1 MSENAAEVPGP
12 LPRVLIV
19 DDSRIVRA
27 TIIKQI
33 RGGFDV
39 REEADGEA
47 GWGALVIDPSV
58 QVVIS
63 DLTMPRLDGY
73 GLLQRIRASKIT
85 RIRELPVIMISG
97 DEDES
102 ARIRAKELGATDF
115 ITKGTG
121 TVELLTRLETVVK
134 LAKAREALEET
145 RDQVVV
151 DPVTGL
157 LSRALL
163 LRQSE
168 QGMARAQRHQ
178 EEMTVLVIGFDQMDE
193 LIDRHG
199 PQIPDLLLT
208 QFGRLLA
215 QTMRKED
222 SLGRL
227 AREEIGILC
236 PGTPIR
242 ASSSFALR
250 LRESVEV
257 AAIKVQGKPIKV
269 TVSVGIASNQVDGL
283 DAGDAMLDL
292 AQKRMRDAHA
302 AGGNRVLGAGDMPV
316 ARRGPAPVPVES
328 VDHALQQIAAG
339 GSEALRP
346 RLAAI
351 ALRLLPL
358 LSLIDRHLGLG
369 LPLADLERKI
379 KSASPQQP

>member
-1 MSENAAEVPGP
+1 MSETPAIAPDHP
-12 LPRVLIV
+12 PRVLIV

-33 RGGFDV
+33 RSSFDV
-39 REEADGEA
+39 REEGDGEA

-63 DLTMPRLDGY
+63 DLSMPRLDGY

-97 DEDES
+97 DEDEA
-102 ARIRAKELGATDF
+102 ARIKAKDLGATDF

-168 QGMARAQRHQ
+168 QAISRAHRHL
-178 EEMTVLVIGFDQMDE
+178 EEVTALVIGFDQMDE
-193 LIDRHG
+193 LIGHHG
-199 PQIPDLLLT
+199 ANIPDLLLT

-215 QTMRKED
+215 QKVRKED

-227 AREEIGILC
+227 AREEIAVLC
-236 PGTPIR
+236 PGTPIK

-250 LRESVEV
+250 LRESVE
-257 AAIKVQGKPIKV
+257 AASIQYQGQALRV
-269 TVSVGIASNQVDGL
+269 TISIGLASNILDGI

-292 AQKRMRDAHA
+292 AQRRMRQARD

-316 ARRGPAPVPVES
+316 ARRPAAPPAVES
-328 VDHALQQIAAG
+328 VDHALAQLAAG
-339 GSEALRP
+339 EQAEVHS
-346 RLAAI
+346 RLAALG
-351 ALRLLPL
+351 LRLLPL
-358 LSLIDRHLGLG
+358 LSLIDRQFGLG
-369 LPLADLERKI
+369 LPLAEMEKKI
-379 KSASPQQP
+379 RAASS

>member
-1 MSENAAEVPGP
+1 MSETPAIAPDHP
-12 LPRVLIV
+12 PRVLIV

-33 RGGFDV
+33 RSSFDV
-39 REEADGEA
+39 REEGDGEA

-63 DLTMPRLDGY
+63 DLSMPRLDGY

-97 DEDES
+97 DEDEA
-102 ARIRAKELGATDF
+102 ARIKAKDLGATDF

-168 QGMARAQRHQ
+168 QAISRANRHM
-178 EEMTVLVIGFDQMDE
+178 EEVTALVIGFDQMDE
-193 LIDRHG
+193 LIGHHG
-199 PQIPDLLLT
+199 ANIPDLLLT

-215 QTMRKED
+215 QKVRKED

-227 AREEIGILC
+227 AREEIAVLC
-236 PGTPIR
+236 PGTPIK

-250 LRESVEV
+250 LRESVE
-257 AAIKVQGKPIKV
+257 AASIQYQGQALRV
-269 TVSVGIASNQVDGL
+269 TISIGLASNILDGI

-292 AQKRMRDAHA
+292 AQRRMRQARD

-316 ARRGPAPVPVES
+316 ARRAAVPSAVES
-328 VDHALQQIAAG
+328 VDHALAQLAAG
-339 GSEALRP
+339 ERGEVQS
-346 RLAAI
+346 RLAALG
-351 ALRLLPL
+351 LRVLPL
-358 LSLIDRHLGLG
+358 LSLIDRHFGLG
-369 LPLADLERKI
+369 LPLAEIEKKI
-379 KSASPQQP
+379 RAASS